1 MTTTHAAG
9 PSATGRPGAAQAHR
23 VRRISQSDLDWALAE
38 GWRDFRAM
46 RGDIL
51 VIALLYPV
59 IGFAAAAVTLDN
71 RLLPLFFPLVAGV
84 SILGPAAASGFYEM
98 ARRREAGLDASWIHF
113 LDPFR
118 GPNRYSLEILTGCL
132 VILFLCWL
140 AAAATIAAVTVGY
153 GPAVGVVGAEA
164 FIHKMLYTPVGW
176 TMILLG
182 NLVGFL
188 FAVVTLVLSLVSFPM
203 VVDGAA
209 DPWTAVLTSIRA
221 VRENPTV
228 TEYWGLRV
236 AGLLALGCLPAF
248 IGLAVVLPVLGYATW
263 HLYTRLVE
271 RTAGVSNEPI
281 PEAATERTPA
291 WRVQWSPRR

>member
-1 MTTTHAAG
+1 MTISDTAGMPAAARSAAAG
-9 PSATGRPGAAQAHR
+9 TPP

-38 GWRDFRAM
+38 GWRDFREM

-51 VIALLYPV
+51 VVALLYPV
-59 IGFAAAAVTLDN
+59 LGFAAAAVTLDN

-84 SILGPAAASGFYEM
+84 SLLGPAAASGFYEL
-98 ARRREAGLDASWIHF
+98 ARRREEGLHANWVHF

-118 GPNRYSLEILTGCL
+118 GANRYSLEILSGCL
-132 VILFLCWL
+132 VILFFLWL
-140 AAAATIAAVTVGY
+140 AAAATIAAITVGY
-153 GPAVGVVGAEA
+153 GPAVGVVGAAA
-164 FIHKMLYTPVGW
+164 FIHKVLYSPEGW

-188 FAVVTLVLSLVSFPM
+188 FAVVTLVLGLVSFPM
-203 VVDGAA
+203 VVDGA
-209 DPWTAVLTSIRA
+209 DPWTAVMTSIRA
-221 VRENPTV
+221 VRKNRLV

-263 HLYTRLVE
+263 HLYTRLVD
-271 RTAGVSNEPI
+271 RSVRPPNPLI
-281 PEAATERTPA
+281 AATTDTGPVPH
-291 WRVQWSPRR
+291 WRVRWSPRL

>member
-1 MTTTHAAG
+1 MTVTHA
-9 PSATGRPGAAQAHR
+9 TGLAAAAEAHP
-23 VRRISQSDLDWALAE
+23 VRRITQHDLDWALAE

-46 RGDIL
+46 RGDIV

-59 IGFAAAAVTLDN
+59 IGFAAAAVTIDN
-71 RLLPLFFPLVAGV
+71 RLLPVFFPLVAGV
-84 SILGPAAASGFYEM
+84 SILGPAAASGFYEL
-98 ARRREAGLDASWIHF
+98 ARRREAGQDASWIHF

-118 GPNRYSLEILTGCL
+118 GPNRYSLEILTGCF
-132 VILFLCWL
+132 VILFFLWL
-140 AAAATIAAVTVGY
+140 AAASTIAAVTVGY
-153 GPAVGVVGAEA
+153 GPAVGVVGAAA
-164 FIHKMLYTPVGW
+164 FIHKVLYTPEGW
-176 TMILLG
+176 TMMLLG

-188 FAVVTLVLSLVSFPM
+188 FAVVALVLGLVSFPM

-221 VRENPTV
+221 VRKNPTV

-248 IGLAVVLPVLGYATW
+248 IGLAIVLPVLGYATW
-263 HLYTRLVE
+263 HLYTRVVE

-281 PEAATERTPA
+281 PMVATERTPA
-291 WRVQWSPRR
+291 WRVQWSPRK

>member
-1 MTTTHAAG
+1 MTVTQASGMPVAAHA
-9 PSATGRPGAAQAHR
+9 PR
-23 VRRISQSDLDWALAE
+23 VRRITQSDLDWALAE

-51 VIALLYPV
+51 VVALLYPV
-59 IGFAAAAVTLDN
+59 IGFAAAAVTIDN

-84 SILGPAAASGFYEM
+84 SLLGPAAASGFYEL
-98 ARRREAGLDASWIHF
+98 ARRREAGLDASWTHF

-118 GPNRYSLEILTGCL
+118 GPNRYSLEILSGSL
-132 VILFLCWL
+132 VILFFLWL
-140 AAAATIAAVTVGY
+140 AAASTIAAITVGY
-153 GPAVGVVGAEA
+153 GPAVGVVGAAA
-164 FIHKMLYTPVGW
+164 FIHKVLYTPEGW

-188 FAVVTLVLSLVSFPM
+188 FAVVTLVLGLVSFPM

-209 DPWTAVLTSIRA
+209 DPWTAVMTSIRA
-221 VRENPTV
+221 VRENRV
-228 TEYWGLRV
+228 VVEYWGLRV

-248 IGLAVVLPVLGYATW
+248 IGLAIVLPVLGYATW

-271 RTAGVSNEPI
+271 R
-281 PEAATERTPA
+281 
-291 WRVQWSPRR
+291 